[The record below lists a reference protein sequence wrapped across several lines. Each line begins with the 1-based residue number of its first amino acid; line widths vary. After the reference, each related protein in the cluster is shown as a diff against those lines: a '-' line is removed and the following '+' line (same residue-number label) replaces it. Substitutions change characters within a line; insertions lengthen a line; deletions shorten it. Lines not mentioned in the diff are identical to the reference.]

1 MWYTFARNEKYG
13 RLNKLIKG
21 DVLFYIWLAQCFSY
35 GSNLP
40 AEILRFYGNKIY
52 EFYENVEKESKN
64 FKITAKRLEKLKNT
78 KLRDYEYI
86 LQLCERLHI
95 KIVCYTDE
103 EYPKRLREI
112 ANAPVV
118 LYYVGN
124 LGITFQPCISVVGTR
139 RCDDYGIKMANNI
152 SEKLIEYGIT
162 LVSGCATG
170 VDSVVHKAA
179 LKFKGYTAAV
189 LGTALEVSYPFE
201 NKELKRN
208 IVRSG
213 GLVISEYP
221 PRTKT
226 SPWLFPIRN
235 RIISAICDAVVV
247 VQSPEKS
254 GAVISANLALN
265 YGKKVFCM
273 PPADIFSENASGIKK
288 CLENG
293 ATLLLD
299 IKDLLS
305 VYKDSKYKIAKKNT
319 VIPNN
324 KPSVKKEREIPP
336 QFKELFEIVSK
347 EERLTEILKKT
358 GSPANITLS
367 ILTQMELLNF
377 VKRTKFGFSVC

>member
-1 MWYTFARNEKYG
+1 M
-13 RLNKLIKG
+13 IKG

-35 GSNLP
+35 GSALP

-52 EFYENVEKESKN
+52 KFYENVEKESKN

-78 KLRDYEYI
+78 KLKDYEYI
-86 LQLCERLHI
+86 LQLCNRLHI
-95 KIVCYTDE
+95 KVVCYADE

-112 ANAPVV
+112 PNAPVV
-118 LYYVGN
+118 LYYVGS
-124 LGITFQPCISVVGTR
+124 LGVTFQPCISVVGTR
-139 RCDDYGIKMANNI
+139 RCDEYGIKMAKEV

-221 PRTKT
+221 PKTKT

-235 RIISAICDAVVV
+235 RIISAMCDAVIL

-254 GAVISANLALN
+254 GAVISVNLALN
-265 YGKKVFCM
+265 YGKKVFCV
-273 PPADIFSENASGIKK
+273 PPADIFSENANGIKK
-288 CLENG
+288 CLEKG
-293 ATLLLD
+293 ATMLLD
-299 IKDLLS
+299 IKDVLS
-305 VYKDSKYKIAKKNT
+305 VYENSTYKITKKTSNEL
-319 VIPNN
+319 PN
-324 KPSVKKEREIPP
+324 KQCSKSKKEIPP
-336 QFKELFEIVSK
+336 QFRKLFEIVNK
-347 EERLTEILKKT
+347 EERLTEILKKS
-358 GSPANITLS
+358 GSPASKALS
-367 ILTQMELLNF
+367 ILTQMELLNI
-377 VKRTKFGFSVC
+377 VKRTKIGFSVC